1 MSIRRISFVLFF
13 SLTSV
18 LLSKGGSIKKVENVI
33 SQRIGLDSIIFYG
46 KILEQT
52 TEKVIPSATIQVISI
67 NDREIIDRLSSDQ
80 EGRFQMR
87 KVLRDSILLKISHV
101 GYDSLDF
108 FLKTSS
114 ISKEPLIIKLFQK
127 SRTIDEVS
135 IVLKAP
141 IVEEKD
147 GKLIY
152 NVDETNNSDSFAA
165 DELLRKVPYVSVDF
179 NGEVKLR
186 GSSSVK
192 VFINDKPST
201 LIAGSVSDALK
212 LVPASMIKRV
222 EVITNPGAKY
232 DAEGTVGIINI
243 ITKRDLKGI
252 NAFVNVSA
260 GSIGNANIAAGGGIS
275 NTKFSSN
282 VSLTSNYYRNKIH
295 SELERNSYGDQ
306 TQYLFQE
313 SDIRAIGRSYGANL
327 SSSYNF
333 SHKNILSAG
342 IQVNDVNN
350 DRDEDISFWS
360 SVKGVGADENSR
372 SIDNKIKKPGY
383 SLHLDHNLKLK
394 GDNHTLISSIILSSS
409 DDNNHYFL
417 NRDRAY
423 DDRSFNLQKRKELS
437 AQIDY
442 SKPLSKRINLEFGMK
457 YIGRAFNSSSLMSA
471 FDNASQSFELMDSSL
486 NEMDYDQQI
495 ISVYNSYNVSLG
507 KGFRSNTGLRYER
520 TINDGRVDRL
530 HSFENDFRNLL
541 PSLSFVKSFGKTKQS
556 IRLSYNQR
564 LQRPGITFLNP
575 FINRADV
582 NNVRYGNPNLK
593 PEKSHQIEVAYSN
606 FSVNKLFFTLS
617 PFFTIVNNSI
627 QEKRDVGSDG
637 STSVTFQNIGKSRSL
652 GGNIYFS
659 YQDSKFSVAPNL
671 NIFYSKLSSD
681 TYSNKG
687 LTMNASIFAS
697 AKFSKGFSLELY
709 SNYNTREINLQGYS
723 DALSYSM
730 IGVKKNIINKSSS
743 ISLSMLQPFHKN
755 VKLHTEVSGYN
766 FNQNST
772 IVAPLRQLRLSF
784 RYQFGKIKKSAKQD
798 DSDVIEDKNAG
809 GTAIPVN

>member
-18 LLSKGGSIKKVENVI
+18 LLLKGGSIKKVENVI
-33 SQRIGLDSIIFYG
+33 PQRIGLDSVIFYG
-46 KILEQT
+46 KILEQA

-67 NDREIIDRLSSDQ
+67 NNGEIVDKLSSDQ
-80 EGRFQMR
+80 AGRFQIR
-87 KVLRDSILLKISHV
+87 KVLRDSLLLKISHI
-101 GYDSLDF
+101 GYDSLD
-108 FLKTSS
+108 LLLTASR
-114 ISKEPLIIKLFQK
+114 SKEPLIIKLFQK
-127 SRTIDEVS
+127 SRTIGEVS
-135 IVLKAP
+135 VQIKVPL
-141 IVEEKD
+141 VEEND

-152 NVDETNNSDSFAA
+152 NVDGGNNSDTFTA

-243 ITKRDLKGI
+243 ITKKDLKGI
-252 NAFVNVSA
+252 NAFVNISA
-260 GSIGNANIAAGGGIS
+260 GSIGNTNIAAGGGIS
-275 NTKFSSN
+275 TTKFSSS

-295 SELERNSYGDQ
+295 STLERNSYGDQ
-306 TQYLFQE
+306 TQHLFQE
-313 SDIRAIGRSYGANL
+313 SDIKAIGRSYGANL
-327 SSSYNF
+327 SSSYSF
-333 SHKNILSAG
+333 SQKNILSAG

-350 DRDEDISFWS
+350 DRYEDINFLTS
-360 SVKGVGADENSR
+360 SDGVGTGANSR

-383 SLHLDHNLKLK
+383 SLHLDHNLKMK
-394 GDNHTLISSIILSSS
+394 GENHVLISSIILSSS
-409 DDNNHYFL
+409 KDNNHYFL
-417 NRDRAY
+417 NQARAY

-442 SKPLSKRINLEFGMK
+442 SKPLSKRINFELGMK
-457 YIGRAFNSSSLMSA
+457 YIGRAFNSSSQMSA
-471 FDNASQSFELMDSSL
+471 FDYASQSFELMDSSF
-486 NEMDYDQQI
+486 NDMDYDQQI

-507 KGFRSNTGLRYER
+507 KGFRSSTGLRYEN

-530 HSFENDFRNLL
+530 HSFENDFGHLL
-541 PSLSFVKSFGKTKQS
+541 PSLSFVKSFEKTKHS

-582 NNVRYGNPNLK
+582 NNVRSGNPNLK
-593 PEKSHQIEVAYSN
+593 PEKSHQIEFAYSN
-606 FSVNKLFFTLS
+606 FSVDKLFFTVS

-659 YQDSKFSVAPNL
+659 YQNSKFSISPNL
-671 NIFYSKLSSD
+671 NIFYRKLSSD
-681 TYSNKG
+681 AYSNKG
-687 LTMNASIFAS
+687 LIMNASIFAS
-697 AKFSKGFSLELY
+697 ARFSKGYSLDLY

-730 IGVKKNIINKSSS
+730 IGVKKSIINKSSS
-743 ISLSMLQPFHKN
+743 ISLSILEPFHKN
-755 VKLHTEVSGYN
+755 VKLHNEVSGHN

-772 IVAPLRQLRLSF
+772 IVAQIRQLRLSF
-784 RYQFGKIKKSAKQD
+784 RYQFGKIKKSGKKD